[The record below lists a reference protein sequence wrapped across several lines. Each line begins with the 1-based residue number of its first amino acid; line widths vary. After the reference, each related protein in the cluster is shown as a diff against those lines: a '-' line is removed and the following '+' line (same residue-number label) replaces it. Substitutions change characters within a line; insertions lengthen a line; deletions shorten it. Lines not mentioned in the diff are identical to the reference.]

1 MKYSK
6 IIDLLSTLIVL
17 LPIFCRG
24 LPMLLDNKPFCQH
37 KAFPIIPYRSQIW
50 PNFRGT
56 MCGTTRLSRHNWS
69 PTYFTR
75 LLARTLTA
83 DTRRGDPPGNLLNCH
98 KDRLIDMRPPL
109 LVCAYA
115 YESQRL
121 TVLHANHKIYWSRTK
136 MTDCEF
142 LLVFSVMMT
151 DRTCDRLDGPK
162 NSGYVTNKRLPGT
175 KHHWS

>member
-1 MKYSK
+1 MNYLK
-6 IIDLLSTLIVL
+6 IIDLLFTLIVL

-75 LLARTLTA
+75 LLARTVTA

-98 KDRLIDMRPPL
+98 KDRLIDMRPSL
-109 LVCAYA
+109 LVLVCAYA
-115 YESQRL
+115 LWIPTINCPPCKPQ
-121 TVLHANHKIYWSRTK
+121 
-136 MTDCEF
+136 D
-142 LLVFSVMMT
+142 LLKQ
-151 DRTCDRLDGPK
+151 DQDDRLWVFAGFFGDDD
-162 NSGYVTNKRLPGT
+162 
-175 KHHWS
+175 W